1 MKAGTRMPGF
11 GPGVVRAIALIGA
24 VFLALRGAFA
34 GSFIFDDYALLAL
47 PRFLDNPLL
56 PFWHQHVEGGL
67 HYRPLGVLL
76 WWLSERLFGADAC
89 PHYLLNAALLSLV
102 VLSLWRLVARLIGD
116 RGTAFAIAFVFAIH
130 PIAIGTTAW
139 LSNRY
144 ELLASV
150 LGLLA
155 LARAWEYRQTR
166 RTGAL
171 LATLLLF
178 ALGLCAK
185 ENTAALI
192 SAAFVFWW
200 WPSAQRPAWLDRRQL
215 ACLWLA
221 AVFVAWLL
229 VRHWVLPPTGT
240 EQLFAYKSA
249 WVLFSEGMAAW
260 FLKLPSYLFLWPRLG
275 GVTATLFVLGALGLL
290 LLAWNRSRGAWDRDR
305 VALIVAGLA
314 LIAVAALVQWPRT
327 GLVLMNLHFGADT
340 LEDVLAARHY
350 FMSALGMALA
360 MAAVFAGSGPA
371 TALHQRWLAG
381 LGTALLVIPL
391 FSVSQH
397 LARSYRGTTLEQ
409 ARFAS
414 AAVAAIGKLDLAVED
429 CQIYLV
435 DTDSK
440 LFGFYVDT
448 TIKALAPDL
457 SKLGRCFIQTEFSP
471 WYHLVERSEVLRAQK
486 PPFSPVRAGR
496 DTVAPILIGRGALVF
511 LNMAPEA
518 KPPLG
523 PGSYF
528 LAWRDGAFV
537 DVSEE
542 VRTGRRSVRFFCFRA
557 PSECP

>member
-1 MKAGTRMPGF
+1 MKAGTRMPGS
-11 GPGVVRAIALIGA
+11 GLGVVRAIALIGA

-76 WWLSERLFGADAC
+76 WWLSERLFGADAF

-215 ACLWLA
+215 ACLWLV
-221 AVFVAWLL
+221 AVFAAWLL

-350 FMSALGMALA
+350 FMSALGMALV

-371 TALHQRWLAG
+371 TALRQRWLAG
-381 LGTALLVIPL
+381 LGTIDGSAGLKELPDPELVTLLMESDGPFGRL
-391 FSVSQH
+391 RH
-397 LARSYRGTTLEQ
+397 LKPVVQLGDTPAFYARPAE
-409 ARFAS
+409 
-414 AAVAAIGKLDLAVED
+414 
-429 CQIYLV
+429 
-435 DTDSK
+435 
-440 LFGFYVDT
+440 
-448 TIKALAPDL
+448 
-457 SKLGRCFIQTEFSP
+457 
-471 WYHLVERSEVLRAQK
+471 
-486 PPFSPVRAGR
+486 
-496 DTVAPILIGRGALVF
+496 
-511 LNMAPEA
+511 
-518 KPPLG
+518 PLG
-523 PGSYF
+523 SSP
-528 LAWRDGAFV
+528 ARW
-537 DVSEE
+537 
-542 VRTGRRSVRFFCFRA
+542 T
-557 PSECP
+557 

>member
-1 MKAGTRMPGF
+1 MKSSRGMPGL
-11 GPGVVRAIALIGA
+11 GMGVVRAIVLVGA
-24 VFLALRGAFA
+24 VFLALRGALT

-47 PRFLDNPLL
+47 PRFLDNPLQ

-76 WWLSERLFGADAC
+76 WWLSERLFGADAYL
-89 PHYLLNAALLSLV
+89 HYLLNAALLSAV
-102 VLSLWRLVARLIGD
+102 VLALWRLLVRLVGAE
-116 RGTAFAIAFVFAIH
+116 GSAFAIAFAFAVH
-130 PIAIGTTAW
+130 PIAIGTTVW

-155 LARAWEYRQTR
+155 LSQAWEYRQTR
-166 RTGAL
+166 RAGAL
-171 LATLLLF
+171 LGTLLLF

-200 WPSAQRPAWLDRRQL
+200 WPSAERPGWLDRRQL
-215 ACLWLA
+215 ACLWLV
-221 AVFVAWLL
+221 AVFAAWLL
-229 VRHWVLPPTGT
+229 VRHWVLPATGT
-240 EQLFAYKSA
+240 EQLFAYKSP

-275 GVTATLFVLGALGLL
+275 GVTATLFGLGALGLL
-290 LLAWNRSRGAWDRDR
+290 LLVWSASRRPWGRER
-305 VALIVAGLA
+305 VALIMAGLA

-327 GLVLMNLHFGADT
+327 GLVLMNLHFGVDT

-350 FMSALGMALA
+350 FMSALGMAMV
-360 MAAVFAGSGPA
+360 MAALLAFAGQA
-371 TALHQRWLAG
+371 MTLRQRLLAG
-381 LGTALLVIPL
+381 LSIALLVIPL

-409 ARFAS
+409 ARFAD
-414 AAVAAIGKLDLAVED
+414 AAVAAIDKLDLAVDD
-429 CQIYLV
+429 CQIYLL

-448 TIKALAPDL
+448 TIKALVPDL
-457 SKLGRCFIQTEFSP
+457 STLGRCFVQTEFSP
-471 WYHLVERSEVLRAQK
+471 WYHLIERSEVARAQK

-496 DTVAPILIGRGALVF
+496 DTVAPILIGHGALVF
-511 LNMAPEA
+511 LNMAPDA

-523 PGSYF
+523 PGSFF
-528 LAWRDGAFV
+528 LDWRDGSFV

-542 VRTGRRSVRFFCFRA
+542 VRSGRRPVRFFCFRA